1 VSDDLRRA
9 RVAHGQRAWNDA
21 FELFSAA
28 DGVEALAPADLE
40 LLASAAYLV
49 GRDDDALG
57 AFERAHQ
64 AYLASSPSERA
75 RAARCAFWLGLLLM
89 FRSESGH
96 ATGWLGRAQRLVDVL
111 VLEDAND
118 CVESGYLLIPT
129 AEQQLAAGESDA
141 AYDTASKAVEI
152 GERCGDSDL
161 TACARHLQGRALLL
175 GGRIETGL
183 ALLDEAMLAA
193 TGGEL
198 SAVLTG
204 LIYCS
209 VIDACLQVYAFSR
222 AREWTT
228 ALGRWCAE
236 QPQLVAFTGTC
247 IVHRAQILQLNG
259 RWQNAVAEVR
269 GICERFSR
277 GIGRRPPGAALYE
290 QGEVHRLRGELEA
303 AEDAYRNASEMGCEP
318 QPGLALLRLS
328 QGRTD
333 AAVSAIRRVVVT
345 TAAGR
350 LERSK
355 LLPAYIEI
363 SIAVGDKAAARE
375 ACNELESLAKSFP
388 SDALSAITSQA
399 RAVVEL
405 SEGNAAT
412 AEGCARTAWQL
423 WERIEAPYHAAR
435 ARELLGLA
443 SERLGDDEGK
453 KLQLEAARA
462 AFVKLGAAPDVARID
477 ASAEEPR
484 AEGSTADARSAS
496 PLTARELQVL
506 RQIAAGKTNK
516 AIARELFVS
525 EKTVER
531 HVSNIFVKLDVPSRS
546 AATAFAYEHKL
557 V

>member
-9 RVAHGQRAWNDA
+9 HQAHRQRAWSDA

-40 LLASAAYLV
+40 LLASAAYLI

-57 AFERAHQ
+57 AFERAHH
-64 AYLASSPSERA
+64 AHLAAGPSQRTRA
-75 RAARCAFWLGLLLM
+75 VRCAFWLGLLLM
-89 FRSESGH
+89 LRGESGH
-96 ATGWLGRAQRLVDVL
+96 ATAWLSRAQRLVDVL
-111 VLEDAND
+111 VLEHASD
-118 CVESGYLLIPT
+118 CVERGYLLIPI
-129 AEQQLAAGESDA
+129 AEQQLAAGDSDA
-141 AYDTASKAVEI
+141 AYDTAKKAVEV
-152 GERCGDSDL
+152 GECFGDPDL

-175 GGRIETGL
+175 GGRIENGL

-198 SAVLTG
+198 SAVVTG
-204 LIYCS
+204 LVYCS

-228 ALGRWCAE
+228 ALGGWCGE

-247 IVHRAQILQLNG
+247 IVHRVQILQLNG
-259 RWQNAVAEVR
+259 RWQNAITEVR
-269 GICERFSR
+269 GICERFSL

-290 QGEVHRLRGELEA
+290 QGEVHRLRGELQA

-333 AAVSAIRRVVVT
+333 AALSAIRRVAT
-345 TAAGR
+345 TVAGQ

-363 SIAVGDKAAARE
+363 SLAVGEKDAARD
-375 ACNELESLAKSFP
+375 ACKELESIAERFP
-388 SDALSAITSQA
+388 SDALRAISSQA
-399 RAVVEL
+399 RAAVEL
-405 SEGNAAT
+405 SEGNAAA
-412 AEGCARTAWQL
+412 AEGFARTAWRL

-443 SERLGDDEGK
+443 SGRLGDDEGK
-453 KLQLEAARA
+453 NLQLDAARA
-462 AFVKLGAAPDVARID
+462 AFAKLGALADVARID
-477 ASAEEPR
+477 ASAEEPH
-484 AEGSTADARSAS
+484 AGGSTGDARSAS

-506 RQIAAGKTNK
+506 RHIATGKTNK
-516 AIARELFVS
+516 AIARALFVS

-531 HVSNIFVKLDVPSRS
+531 HVSNIFVKLDVPSRA